1 LTNDR
6 QSECIQVTLS
16 NGEIVRCAPV
26 EVGSALAPKQWRWR
40 LVDSSGREYVG
51 PMYIE
56 GTSKSEMTIRLISWW
71 EAKIELER
79 LASKSPG

>member
-1 LTNDR
+1 LTEDR
-6 QSECIQVTLS
+6 QSQRIQIALS
-16 NGEIVRCAPV
+16 DGGVVLCTPV
-26 EVGSALAPKQWRWR
+26 EVGSAIAPKQWRWR

-56 GTSKSEMTIRLISWW
+56 GTSKSEMIIRLISWW
-71 EAKIELER
+71 EAKTELER